1 VAPPDDARTPR
12 HLPAKHLMPR
22 HVVVLG
28 GGATGEAFLGAL
40 RRLDKDVRLT
50 LVEDELVGGECSY
63 WACIPS
69 KTLLRPVEVA
79 FRAKSTPGVS
89 AKADPVQIFKWRDE
103 VAEKDDTSQVEW
115 VEKLGAEVVKGTAQ
129 IVAPGEVEVEGRKLE
144 YDELMVATGSLP
156 AMPPI
161 EGLDDVGAWT
171 SREGTSAE
179 AVPESLIVIGGGAV
193 GCELS
198 QFYARAG
205 SRVTLVQ
212 STDFLL
218 PRVEREAGEL
228 LAGVFEEESIEVRLN
243 ARANRVERV
252 DGGVRLELEDGELEA
267 ANVLVAT
274 GRRPNIE
281 SLGLEQLDVTV
292 GKTGIEVDER
302 LSAGTHVW
310 AAGDVTGVALFTHV
324 GKYQGRV
331 AAANVAGHER
341 TADYR
346 ALPAAVFTD
355 PQVASVGDTSGQGA
369 TAAKW
374 DLTKVS
380 RTSTFQ
386 KPKRPGFVKV
396 FADPER
402 KVLVGAVAVGPE
414 AGEWLGQLT
423 LAIRAEV
430 PVDVLRDTIQPF
442 PTFSEA
448 IFFALREL
456 DL

>member
-1 VAPPDDARTPR
+1 
-12 HLPAKHLMPR
+12 MPG

-40 RRLDKDVRLT
+40 RRLDKDVRVT
-50 LVEDELVGGECSY
+50 LVEHELVGGECSY

-69 KTLLRPVEVA
+69 KTLLRSVEVA
-79 FRAKSTPGVS
+79 FRERQTPGVS
-89 AKADPVQIFKWRDE
+89 SQVDPVQVFKWRDE

-115 VEKLGAEVVKGTAQ
+115 VRKHGAEVVKGTAR
-129 IVAPGEVEVEGRKLE
+129 IVAPRRIDVDGQELA
-144 YDELMVATGSLP
+144 YDELMVATGSVP
-156 AMPPI
+156 VMPPI
-161 EGLDDVGAWT
+161 EGLAEVGAWT

-212 STDFLL
+212 SGDYLL
-218 PRVEREAGEL
+218 PRVARDAGEL
-228 LAGVFEEESIEVRLN
+228 LASLFEEEGIDVRLN
-243 ARANRVERV
+243 ARAERVERS
-252 DGGVRLELEDGELEA
+252 DRGVRLHLAGGQLEA
-267 ANVLVAT
+267 ANLLVAT
-274 GRRPNIE
+274 GRKPNVE
-281 SLGLEQLDVTV
+281 GLGLENLDVTV
-292 GKTGIEVDER
+292 GKTGIQVDDR

-331 AAANVAGHER
+331 AAANVAGHDR
-341 TADYR
+341 RADYR
-346 ALPAAVFTD
+346 ALPSAVFTD
-355 PQVASVGDTSGQGA
+355 PQVASVGDTSGEGA
-369 TAAKW
+369 ISGKW
-374 DLTKVS
+374 DITRVS
-380 RTSTFQ
+380 RTSTYQ
-386 KPKRPGFVKV
+386 KPKRPGFVKL

-423 LAIRAEV
+423 LAIRAEI
-430 PVDVLRDTIQPF
+430 PVDILRDTIQPF

>member
-1 VAPPDDARTPR
+1 
-12 HLPAKHLMPR
+12 MPG

-28 GGATGEAFLGAL
+28 GGATGEAFLGTL
-40 RRLDKDVRLT
+40 RRLDKDVRVT
-50 LVEDELVGGECSY
+50 LVEHELVGGECSY

-79 FRAKSTPGVS
+79 FRARQTPGVS
-89 AKADPVQIFKWRDE
+89 SQVDPLQVFKWRDE

-115 VEKLGAEVVKGTAQ
+115 VRKHGAEVVKGTAR
-129 IVAPGEVEVEGRKLE
+129 IVAPRRIDVDGQELA
-144 YDELMVATGSLP
+144 YDELMVATGSVP
-156 AMPPI
+156 VMPPI
-161 EGLDDVGAWT
+161 EGLAEVGAWT

-212 STDFLL
+212 SGDYLL
-218 PRVEREAGEL
+218 PRVARDAGEL
-228 LAGVFEEESIEVRLN
+228 LASLFEEEGIDVRLN
-243 ARANRVERV
+243 ARAERVERS
-252 DGGVRLELEDGELEA
+252 DRGVRLHLAGGQLEA
-267 ANVLVAT
+267 ANLLVAT
-274 GRRPNIE
+274 GRKPNVE
-281 SLGLEQLDVTV
+281 GLGLENLDVTV
-292 GKTGIEVDER
+292 GKTGIQVDDR

-310 AAGDVTGVALFTHV
+310 AGGDVTGVALFTHV

-331 AAANVAGHER
+331 AAANVAGHEHR
-341 TADYR
+341 ADYR
-346 ALPAAVFTD
+346 ALPSAVFTD
-355 PQVASVGDTSGQGA
+355 PQVASVGDTSGEGA
-369 TAAKW
+369 ISGKW
-374 DLTKVS
+374 DITRVS
-380 RTSTFQ
+380 RTSTYQ
-386 KPKRPGFVKV
+386 KPKRPGFVKL

-423 LAIRAEV
+423 LAIRAEI
-430 PVDVLRDTIQPF
+430 PVDILRDTIQPF

>member
-1 VAPPDDARTPR
+1 
-12 HLPAKHLMPR
+12 MPG

-40 RRLDKDVRLT
+40 RRLDKDVRVT
-50 LVEDELVGGECSY
+50 LVEHELVGGECSY

-79 FRAKSTPGVS
+79 FRARQTPGVS
-89 AKADPVQIFKWRDE
+89 SQVDPLQVFKWRDE

-115 VEKLGAEVVKGTAQ
+115 VRKHGAEVVKGTAR
-129 IVAPGEVEVEGRKLE
+129 IVAPRRIDVDGQELA
-144 YDELMVATGSLP
+144 YDELMVATGSVP
-156 AMPPI
+156 VMPPI
-161 EGLDDVGAWT
+161 EGLAEVGAWT

-205 SRVTLVQ
+205 SRVALVQ
-212 STDFLL
+212 SGDYLL
-218 PRVEREAGEL
+218 PRVDREAGDL
-228 LAGVFEEESIEVRLN
+228 LAGLFEEEGIDVRLN
-243 ARANRVERV
+243 ASAERV
-252 DGGVRLELEDGELEA
+252 DRSDRGVRLHLADGQLEA
-267 ANVLVAT
+267 ANLLVAT
-274 GRRPNIE
+274 GRKPNVE
-281 SLGLEQLDVTV
+281 GLGLENLDVTV
-292 GKTGIEVDER
+292 GKTGIQVDDR

-331 AAANVAGHER
+331 AAANVAGHDR
-341 TADYR
+341 RADYR
-346 ALPAAVFTD
+346 ALPSAVFTD
-355 PQVASVGDTSGQGA
+355 PQVASVGDTSGEGA
-369 TAAKW
+369 ISGKW
-374 DLTKVS
+374 DITRVS
-380 RTSTFQ
+380 RTSTYQ

-396 FADPER
+396 FANPAR

-423 LAIRAEV
+423 LAIRAEI
-430 PVDVLRDTIQPF
+430 PVDILRDTIQPF

>member
-1 VAPPDDARTPR
+1 
-12 HLPAKHLMPR
+12 MPG

-28 GGATGEAFLGAL
+28 GGATGEAFLGTL
-40 RRLDKDVRLT
+40 HRLDTDVRVT
-50 LVEDELVGGECSY
+50 LVEHELVGGECSY

-69 KTLLRPVEVA
+69 KTLLRSVEVA
-79 FRAKSTPGVS
+79 FRERQTPGVS
-89 AKADPVQIFKWRDE
+89 SQVDPVQVFKWRDE

-115 VEKLGAEVVKGTAQ
+115 VRKHGAEVVKGTAR
-129 IVAPGEVEVEGRKLE
+129 IVAPGRIDVDGQELA
-144 YDELMVATGSLP
+144 YDELMVATGSVP
-156 AMPPI
+156 VMPPI
-161 EGLDDVGAWT
+161 EGLAEVSAWT

-205 SRVTLVQ
+205 SRVALVQ
-212 STDFLL
+212 SGDYLL
-218 PRVEREAGEL
+218 PRIDREAGDL
-228 LAGVFEEESIEVRLN
+228 LAGLFEEEGIDVRLN
-243 ARANRVERV
+243 ASAERV
-252 DGGVRLELEDGELEA
+252 DRSDRGVRLHLADGQLEA
-267 ANVLVAT
+267 ANLLVAT
-274 GRRPNIE
+274 GRKPNVE
-281 SLGLEQLDVTV
+281 GLGLENLDVTV
-292 GKTGIEVDER
+292 GQTGIQVDDR

-310 AAGDVTGVALFTHV
+310 AGGDVTGVALFTHV

-341 TADYR
+341 RADYR
-346 ALPAAVFTD
+346 ALPSAVFTD
-355 PQVASVGDTSGQGA
+355 PQVASVGDTSGEGA
-369 TAAKW
+369 ISGKW
-374 DLTKVS
+374 DITKVS
-380 RTSTFQ
+380 RTSTYQ
-386 KPKRPGFVKV
+386 KPKRPGFVKL

-423 LAIRAEV
+423 LAIRAEI
-430 PVDVLRDTIQPF
+430 PVDILRDTIQPF

>member
-1 VAPPDDARTPR
+1 
-12 HLPAKHLMPR
+12 MPR

-28 GGATGEAFLGAL
+28 GGATGEAFLGTL
-40 RRLDKDVRLT
+40 HRLDTDVRVT
-50 LVEDELVGGECSY
+50 LVEHELVGGECSY

-69 KTLLRPVEVA
+69 KTLLRSVEVA
-79 FRAKSTPGVS
+79 FWERQTPGVS
-89 AKADPVQIFKWRDE
+89 SHVDPVQVFKWRDE

-115 VEKLGAEVVKGTAQ
+115 VRKHGAEVVKGTAR
-129 IVAPGEVEVEGRKLE
+129 IVAPGRIDVDGQELA
-144 YDELMVATGSLP
+144 YDELMVATGSVP

-161 EGLDDVGAWT
+161 EGMAEVGAWT

-205 SRVTLVQ
+205 SRVALVQ
-212 STDFLL
+212 SGDHLL
-218 PRVEREAGEL
+218 PRVDREAGDL
-228 LAGVFEEESIEVRLN
+228 LARVFEEEGIDVRLN
-243 ARANRVERV
+243 GGAERVERS
-252 DGGVRLELEDGELEA
+252 DGGVRLHLADGQLEA
-267 ANVLVAT
+267 ANLLVAT
-274 GRRPNIE
+274 GRKPNIE
-281 SLGLEQLDVTV
+281 GLGLENLDVTV
-292 GKTGIEVDER
+292 GETGIQVDDR

-310 AAGDVTGVALFTHV
+310 AGGDVTGVALFTHV

-341 TADYR
+341 RADYR
-346 ALPAAVFTD
+346 ALPSAVFTD
-355 PQVASVGDTSGQGA
+355 PQVASVGDTSGEGA
-369 TAAKW
+369 ISGKW
-374 DLTKVS
+374 DITKVS
-380 RTSTFQ
+380 RTSTYQ

-402 KVLVGAVAVGPE
+402 KVLVGAVAAGPE

-423 LAIRAEV
+423 LAIRAEI
-430 PVDVLRDTIQPF
+430 PVDILRDTIQPF

>member
-1 VAPPDDARTPR
+1 
-12 HLPAKHLMPR
+12 MPR

-40 RRLDKDVRLT
+40 HRLDTDVRVT
-50 LVEDELVGGECSY
+50 LVEHELVGGECSY

-79 FRAKSTPGVS
+79 FRARQTPGVS
-89 AKADPVQIFKWRDE
+89 SQVDPLQVFKWRDE

-115 VEKLGAEVVKGTAQ
+115 VRKHGAEVVKGTAR
-129 IVAPGEVEVEGRKLE
+129 IVAPRRIDVDGQELA
-144 YDELMVATGSLP
+144 YDELMVATGSVP
-156 AMPPI
+156 VMPPI
-161 EGLDDVGAWT
+161 EGLAEVGAWT

-212 STDFLL
+212 SGDYLL
-218 PRVEREAGEL
+218 PRVARDAGEL
-228 LAGVFEEESIEVRLN
+228 LASLFEEEGIDVRLN
-243 ARANRVERV
+243 ARAERVERS
-252 DGGVRLELEDGELEA
+252 DRGVRLHLAGGQLEA
-267 ANVLVAT
+267 ANLLVAT
-274 GRRPNIE
+274 GRKPNVE
-281 SLGLEQLDVTV
+281 GLGLENLDVTV
-292 GKTGIEVDER
+292 GKTGIQVDDR

-331 AAANVAGHER
+331 AAANVAGHDR
-341 TADYR
+341 RADYR
-346 ALPAAVFTD
+346 ALPSAVFTD
-355 PQVASVGDTSGQGA
+355 PQVASVGDTSGEGA
-369 TAAKW
+369 ISGKW
-374 DLTKVS
+374 DITRVS
-380 RTSTFQ
+380 RTSTYQ

-396 FADPER
+396 FANPAR

-430 PVDVLRDTIQPF
+430 SVDILRDTIQPF

>member
-1 VAPPDDARTPR
+1 
-12 HLPAKHLMPR
+12 MPR

-40 RRLDKDVRLT
+40 HRLDTGVRVT
-50 LVEDELVGGECSY
+50 LVEHELVGGECSY

-69 KTLLRPVEVA
+69 KTLLRSVEVA
-79 FRAKSTPGVS
+79 FRARQTPGVS
-89 AKADPVQIFKWRDE
+89 SQVDPVQVFKWRDE

-115 VEKLGAEVVKGTAQ
+115 VRKHGAEVVKGTAR
-129 IVAPGEVEVEGRKLE
+129 IVAPGRIDVDGQELA
-144 YDELMVATGSLP
+144 YDELMVATGSVP
-156 AMPPI
+156 VMPPI
-161 EGLDDVGAWT
+161 EGLAEVGAWT

-212 STDFLL
+212 GGDYLL
-218 PRVEREAGEL
+218 PRVDRDAGEL
-228 LAGVFEEESIEVRLN
+228 LAGLFEEEGIDVRLN
-243 ARANRVERV
+243 ASAERVERS
-252 DGGVRLELEDGELEA
+252 DRGVRLHLADGQLEA
-267 ANVLVAT
+267 ANLLVAT
-274 GRRPNIE
+274 GRKPNVE
-281 SLGLEQLDVTV
+281 GLGLENLDVTV
-292 GKTGIEVDER
+292 GETGIQVDDR

-310 AAGDVTGVALFTHV
+310 AGGDVTGVALFTHV

-341 TADYR
+341 RADYR
-346 ALPAAVFTD
+346 ALPSAVFTD
-355 PQVASVGDTSGQGA
+355 PQVASVGDTSGEGA
-369 TAAKW
+369 ISGKW
-374 DLTKVS
+374 DITRVS
-380 RTSTFQ
+380 RTSTYQ

-396 FADPER
+396 FANPAR

-423 LAIRAEV
+423 LAIRAEI
-430 PVDVLRDTIQPF
+430 PVDILRDTIQPF

>member
-1 VAPPDDARTPR
+1 
-12 HLPAKHLMPR
+12 MPR

-40 RRLDKDVRLT
+40 HRLDTDVRVT
-50 LVEDELVGGECSY
+50 LVEHELVGGECSY

-69 KTLLRPVEVA
+69 KTLLRSVEVA
-79 FRAKSTPGVS
+79 FRERQTPGVS
-89 AKADPVQIFKWRDE
+89 SQVDPVQVFKWRDE

-115 VEKLGAEVVKGTAQ
+115 ARKHGAEVVKGTAR
-129 IVAPGEVEVEGRKLE
+129 IVAPGRIDVDGQELA
-144 YDELMVATGSLP
+144 YDELMVATGSVP
-156 AMPPI
+156 VMPPI
-161 EGLDDVGAWT
+161 EGLAEVGAWT

-212 STDFLL
+212 SGDYLL
-218 PRVEREAGEL
+218 PRVDRGAGDL
-228 LAGVFEEESIEVRLN
+228 LTGVFEEEGIDVRLN
-243 ARANRVERV
+243 GGAERVERS
-252 DGGVRLELEDGELEA
+252 DGGVRLHLADGQLEA
-267 ANVLVAT
+267 ANLLVAT
-274 GRRPNIE
+274 GRKPNIE
-281 SLGLEQLDVTV
+281 GLGLENLDVTV
-292 GKTGIEVDER
+292 GETGIQVDDR

-310 AAGDVTGVALFTHV
+310 AGGDVTGVALFTHV

-331 AAANVAGHER
+331 AAANVAGHEHR
-341 TADYR
+341 ADYR
-346 ALPAAVFTD
+346 ALPSAVFTD
-355 PQVASVGDTSGQGA
+355 PQVASVGDTSGEKAITG
-369 TAAKW
+369 KW
-374 DLTKVS
+374 DITKVS
-380 RTSTFQ
+380 RTSTYQ

-396 FADPER
+396 FANPER

-430 PVDVLRDTIQPF
+430 PVEILRDTIQPF

>member
-1 VAPPDDARTPR
+1 MT
-12 HLPAKHLMPR
+12 PR

-40 RRLDKDVRLT
+40 RRLDKEVRLT
-50 LVEDELVGGECSY
+50 LVEHELVGGECSY

-79 FRAKSTPGVS
+79 FRAKLTPGVT
-89 AKADPVQIFKWRDE
+89 AEVDPLQIFAWRDE

-115 VEKLGAEVVKGTAQ
+115 VRKLGAEVVKGTAR
-129 IVAPGEVEVEGRKLE
+129 VVTPGEVEVDGHKLE
-144 YDELMVATGSLP
+144 YDELMVSTGSLP

-161 EGLDDVGAWT
+161 EGLADVGAWT
-171 SREGTSAE
+171 SHEGTSAE
-179 AVPESLIVIGGGAV
+179 AVPKSLIVIGGGAV

-228 LAGVFEEESIEVRLN
+228 IARVFEEEGIDVRLN
-243 ARANRVERV
+243 ARAQRVERV
-252 DGGVRLELEDGELEA
+252 EGGVRLELEDAELEA
-267 ANVLVAT
+267 ANLLVAT
-274 GRRPNIE
+274 GRRPNVDG
-281 SLGLEQLDVTV
+281 LGLERLDVTL
-292 GKTGIEVDER
+292 GKTGIEVDDR

-341 TADYR
+341 RADYR
-346 ALPAAVFTD
+346 ALPSAVFTD
-355 PQVASVGDTSGQGA
+355 PQVASVGDTSGEGA
-369 TAAKW
+369 LTGRW
-374 DLTKVS
+374 DITKVS
-380 RTSTFQ
+380 RTATFQ
-386 KPKRPGFVKV
+386 KPKRPGFVKL
-396 FADPER
+396 FADPGR
-402 KVLVGAVAVGPE
+402 RVLVGAVIVAPE
-414 AGEWLGQLT
+414 AGECLGQLT
-423 LAIRAEV
+423 LAIRAEI
-430 PVDVLRDTIQPF
+430 PIEVLRDTIQPF

>member
-1 VAPPDDARTPR
+1 M
-12 HLPAKHLMPR
+12 LR

-40 RRLDKDVRLT
+40 HRLDNGVRVT
-50 LVEDELVGGECSY
+50 LVEHELVGGECSY

-69 KTLLRPVEVA
+69 KTLLRSVEVA
-79 FRAKSTPGVS
+79 FRARQTPGVS
-89 AKADPVQIFKWRDE
+89 SQVDPLQVFKWRDE

-115 VEKLGAEVVKGTAQ
+115 VRKHGAEVVKGTAR
-129 IVAPGEVEVEGRKLE
+129 IVAPGRIDVDGQELA
-144 YDELMVATGSLP
+144 YDELMVATGSVP
-156 AMPPI
+156 VMPPI
-161 EGLDDVGAWT
+161 GGLAEVGAWT

-179 AVPESLIVIGGGAV
+179 AVPESLIVVGGGAV

-205 SRVTLVQ
+205 SRVTVVQ
-212 STDFLL
+212 SGDYLL
-218 PRVEREAGEL
+218 PRIDRDAGEL
-228 LAGVFEEESIEVRLN
+228 LASLFEEEGIDVRLN
-243 ARANRVERV
+243 AHAERVERS
-252 DGGVRLELEDGELEA
+252 DGGVRLNLADGQLEA
-267 ANVLVAT
+267 ANLLVAT
-274 GRRPNIE
+274 GRKPNVE
-281 SLGLEQLDVTV
+281 GLGLENLDVTV
-292 GKTGIEVDER
+292 EKTGIQVDDR

-310 AAGDVTGVALFTHV
+310 AGGDVTGVALFTHV

-331 AAANVAGHER
+331 AAANIAGHER
-341 TADYR
+341 RADYR
-346 ALPAAVFTD
+346 ALPSAIFTD
-355 PQVASVGDTSGQGA
+355 PQVASVGDTSGEKAITG
-369 TAAKW
+369 KW
-374 DLTKVS
+374 DITRVS
-380 RTSTFQ
+380 RTSTYQ

-396 FADPER
+396 FANPAR

-423 LAIRAEV
+423 LAIRAEI
-430 PVDVLRDTIQPF
+430 PVDILRDTIQPF

>member
-1 VAPPDDARTPR
+1 
-12 HLPAKHLMPR
+12 MPR
-22 HVVVLG
+22 HVVILG

-40 RRLDKDVRLT
+40 RRLDKDVRIT

-69 KTLLRPVEVA
+69 KTLLRSVEVA
-79 FRAKSTPGVS
+79 FRARITPGVN
-89 AKADPVQIFKWRDE
+89 AEVDPVQIFRWRDE
-103 VAEKDDTSQVEW
+103 VADKDDTSQVEW
-115 VEKLGAEVVKGTAQ
+115 VRRHDTGVVKGTAR
-129 IVAPGEVEVEGRKLE
+129 IVAPGELEVDGKKLE
-144 YDELMVATGSLP
+144 YDELMVTTGSLP

-161 EGLDDVGAWT
+161 EGLEEVGAWT

-179 AVPESLIVIGGGAV
+179 AVPESLVVIGGGAV

-228 LAGVFEEESIEVRLN
+228 LAGVFEEEGIDVRLN

-252 DGGVRLELEDGELEA
+252 DGGVRLELADGELEA
-267 ANVLVAT
+267 TNLLVAT

-281 SLGLEQLDVTV
+281 GLGLEHLGVTV
-292 GKTGIEVDER
+292 GKTGIEVDDR
-302 LSAGTHVW
+302 LSAGPHVW
-310 AAGDVTGVALFTHV
+310 AAGDVTGIALFTHV

-331 AAANVAGHER
+331 AAANIAGRER
-341 TADYR
+341 RADYR
-346 ALPAAVFTD
+346 AIPAAVFTD
-355 PQVASVGDTSGQGA
+355 PQVASVGDTSGDGA
-369 TAAKW
+369 ITGWW
-374 DLTKVS
+374 DITRVS

-402 KVLVGAVAVGPE
+402 GVLVGAVVVGPE
-414 AGEWLGQLT
+414 SGEWLGQLT
-423 LAIRAEV
+423 LAIRAQV
-430 PVDVLRDTIQPF
+430 PIDVLRDTIQPF